1 MADLDCGHS
10 RHMRHNPPLANRP
23 WLNSETERIR
33 MLGVEL
39 DCQTCDDLA
48 AARVPANHPGRRI
61 AEAVRGEA
69 LRAAVEAYQ
78 HAKMSGLCQEGAW
91 DLALDAIKHLDLD
104 SILDRLPES

>member
-1 MADLDCGHS
+1 MKRNITGFHRDRLGDWVADLDCGHS

-48 AARVPANHPGRRI
+48 AARV
-61 AEAVRGEA
+61 
-69 LRAAVEAYQ
+69 
-78 HAKMSGLCQEGAW
+78 
-91 DLALDAIKHLDLD
+91 
-104 SILDRLPES
+104 